1 MLEPVD
7 LLGEALDGALLH
19 VRVRPSVDG
28 LSARRLLEETD
39 DCRWAAQV
47 SLVALVGGWR
57 QCPSTVDIARGNGFW
72 VSRKWLF
79 ADFN

>member
-7 LLGEALDGALLH
+7 ILGEALDGALLH

-47 SLVALVGGWR
+47 SLVALVGGWH
-57 QCPSTVDIARGNGFW
+57 QCPSRAGSARGDG
-72 VSRKWLF
+72 
-79 ADFN
+79 